1 MVKFKGVLLLLAAW
15 LAGGGWIG
23 PAAAEESKAD
33 SQGTLDEIVVTAQR
47 RQERAQDV
55 PVSIA
60 VVDGA
65 SLQSRS
71 LQSLDQVA
79 ATLPSVRVVQS
90 AGALL
95 YIRGIG
101 SGDNNP
107 LFEQSVATFVDGIY
121 SGRARDSASTFL
133 DLARVEVLKG
143 PQSVYFGNNAI
154 AGVFNIVSRDP
165 GDTADGYVRALHDFD
180 FNRSTVEA
188 AFGGPV
194 TDTLAI
200 RLAGSVI
207 RGNGWLLDEGIGQSV
222 PSVKTYVGRGT
233 LLWRPTDRLTLDI
246 KLQGE
251 HTRQIGNVSV
261 QIADCPPAPVFV
273 AGAAGF
279 CKSSLA
285 AGADVVLNDVRS
297 NGPGEGYDL
306 DNQLYAATL
315 SYEADAFK
323 LTSITGYTNLDYESR
338 LDADSSVPV
347 LVHFTFPEL
356 SHQISQE
363 LRLDSRAAG
372 WFSYNFGAY
381 FQKENIHAPI
391 YYNYN
396 SVNPFLAGP
405 FAALAPFAPFGAEDD
420 ARQKSKTRALYAS
433 LTFKPL
439 NTVQIDV
446 GGRQSWVEKNIGL
459 DQFLGTASSP
469 YGPTQ
474 PFPSP
479 SLTTLAGQLSNALGL
494 GINAIRSGERSDQ
507 HFSPSAI
514 VSFKPDERLN
524 FYAKYVNGF
533 KAGGFN
539 STEHA
544 GGTFTFQPEYVD
556 AYEAG
561 IKGAFFDRQLNT
573 SIALFYNKFRDLQT
587 SVSNLTGVAGGAIV
601 SVANV
606 GGAVAKG
613 IELESRWHATHR
625 LSVGLDVNVL
635 DSHYTDY
642 PNAGGTALDI
652 KQGHPV
658 IDLTGRPTR
667 YAPDY
672 SGNFN
677 VTYRMPVTS
686 DLDVSLD
693 GNLFFSDHYSFSA
706 NDDSFL
712 EQPAYAKLDATIA
725 LASSLH
731 HWAVSLIG
739 KNLTDRTIRTFGA
752 NLPTSPG
759 SYVIGIEDPRN
770 FSLQILW
777 NF

>member
-1 MVKFKGVLLLLAAW
+1 MGNFKGILLVSAASLAW
-15 LAGGGWIG
+15 GDGIG
-23 PAAAEESKAD
+23 PAAAQETKAD
-33 SQGTLDEIVVTAQR
+33 SEVMIGEIVVTAQR

-55 PVSIA
+55 PISMA

-79 ATLPSVRVVQS
+79 ATLPTVRVVQS

-121 SGRARDSASTFL
+121 SGRARASASNFL

-165 GDTADGYVRALHDFD
+165 GDTADGYVRLLRNFD
-180 FNRSTVEA
+180 FKRSTVEGA
-188 AFGGPV
+188 YGGPV

-200 RLAGSVI
+200 RVAGSVI
-207 RGNGWLLDEGIGQSV
+207 RGDGWLLDEGIGERV
-222 PSVKTYVGRGT
+222 PVVSTYVGRGT
-233 LLWRPTDRLTLDI
+233 VVWKPTDRLTLNI

-251 HTRQIGNVSV
+251 HTRQTGNVDV
-261 QIADCPPAPVFV
+261 QIVDCPPNPAFV

-285 AGADVVLNDVRS
+285 AGADVVLNDVRN
-297 NGPGEGYDL
+297 NGPGQGYDL
-306 DNQLYAATL
+306 DNQRYSATL
-315 SYEADAFK
+315 AYEAEAFK
-323 LTSITGYTNLDYESR
+323 LTSMTGYTNLDYESR
-338 LDADSSVPV
+338 LDGDGSVPV
-347 LVHFTFPEL
+347 LVHFTFPER
-356 SHQISQE
+356 SHQFSQE
-363 LRLDSRAAG
+363 LRLDSSPAE
-372 WFSYNFGAY
+372 WFSYNVGAY
-381 FQKENIHAPI
+381 FQAETIHSPI
-391 YYNYN
+391 YYNYG
-396 SVNPFLAGP
+396 SVNPFLSGP
-405 FAALAPFAPFGAEDD
+405 FAALAAFAPIGADDD
-420 ARQKSKTRALYAS
+420 AEQKSKTDALYAS
-433 LTFKPL
+433 LTFKPIK
-439 NTVQIDV
+439 TVEISV
-446 GGRQSWVEKNIGL
+446 GGRQSWVKKSIDL
-459 DQFLGTASSP
+459 DQFLGTGSSP
-469 YGPTQ
+469 YGPAQ
-474 PFPSP
+474 PLPNP
-479 SLTTLAGQLSNALGL
+479 TLTALAGQLGKRLGL
-494 GINAIRSGERSDQ
+494 GINAVRFAERSDQ

-514 VSFKPDERLN
+514 VSFKPDDRLN

-544 GGTFTFQPEYVD
+544 GGTITFQPEYVN

-561 IKGAFFDRQLNT
+561 FKGAFFDRRLNT

-613 IELESRWHATHR
+613 IELESRLRVTQR
-625 LSVGLDVNVL
+625 LSVGLDVSLLN
-635 DSHYTDY
+635 SRYTDY

-652 KQGHPV
+652 AQGHPV
-658 IDLTGRPTR
+658 ISLTGQPTR

-677 VTYRMPVTS
+677 VAYKMPITS
-686 DLDVSLD
+686 DLNVSLD
-693 GNLFFSDHYSFSA
+693 GNLFFSDKYNFAA
-706 NDDSFL
+706 NDDPFL
-712 EQPAYAKLDATIA
+712 EQSAYAKLDATLT
-725 LASSLH
+725 LASELH
-731 HWAVSLIG
+731 HWALSLIG
-739 KNLTDRTIRTFGA
+739 KNLTDEAIRSFGA
-752 NLPTSPG
+752 NLPTSSG
-759 SYVIGIEDPRN
+759 SYVVGIEDPRN
-770 FSLQILW
+770 VSLQVLW

>member
-1 MVKFKGVLLLLAAW
+1 
-15 LAGGGWIG
+15 
-23 PAAAEESKAD
+23 
-33 SQGTLDEIVVTAQR
+33 
-47 RQERAQDV
+47 
-55 PVSIA
+55 
-60 VVDGA
+60 
-65 SLQSRS
+65 
-71 LQSLDQVA
+71 
-79 ATLPSVRVVQS
+79 
-90 AGALL
+90 
-95 YIRGIG
+95 
-101 SGDNNP
+101 
-107 LFEQSVATFVDGIY
+107 
-121 SGRARDSASTFL
+121 
-133 DLARVEVLKG
+133 VLKG

-188 AFGGPV
+188 AYGGPV

-200 RLAGSVI
+200 RFAGSAI
-207 RGNGWLLDEGIGQSV
+207 RGDGWLLDEGIGVRV

-233 LLWRPTDRLTLDI
+233 LLWRPADRLTLDV

-261 QIADCPPAPVFV
+261 QIADCPPAPAFV

-297 NGPGEGYDL
+297 NGPGQGYDL

-323 LTSITGYTNLDYESR
+323 LTSITGYSDLDYESR
-338 LDADSSVPV
+338 LDGDGSVPV
-347 LVHFTFPEL
+347 LVHFTFPEM
-356 SHQISQE
+356 SHQFSQE
-363 LRLDSRAAG
+363 LRLDSSPAE
-372 WFSYNFGAY
+372 WFSYSTGAY
-381 FQKENIHAPI
+381 FGTENIHSPI
-391 YYNYN
+391 YYNYR
-396 SVNPFLAGP
+396 SVNPFLSGP
-405 FAALAPFAPFGAEDD
+405 FAALSAFAPIGAEDD
-420 ARQKSKTRALYAS
+420 AEQKSKTDALYAS
-433 LTFKPL
+433 LTFKPIK
-439 NTVQIDV
+439 TVEISV
-446 GGRQSWVEKNIGL
+446 GGRQSWVKKNIDL

-469 YGPTQ
+469 YGPAQ
-474 PFPSP
+474 PFPDP
-479 SLTTLAGQLSNALGL
+479 TLTALAGQLGKRLGL
-494 GINAIRSGERSDQ
+494 GINAIRFAERSDE

-514 VSFKPDERLN
+514 VSFKPDDRLN

-561 IKGAFFDRQLNT
+561 IKGAFFDHELNT

-613 IELESRWHATHR
+613 IEFESRLRVTQR
-625 LSVGLDVNVL
+625 LSVGLDVSL
-635 DSHYTDY
+635 LHSRYTDY

-652 KQGHPV
+652 AQGHP
-658 IDLTGRPTR
+658 IISLTGQPTR

-672 SGNFN
+672 SGNFD
-677 VTYRMPVTS
+677 VRYEHGIGSRYRLV
-686 DLDVSLD
+686 LA
-693 GNLFFSDHYSFSA
+693 GNMFFSASYNFSPS
-706 NDDSFL
+706 NDPFQVQGSYVKFGSMLTFGPSDNRWELS
-712 EQPAYAKLDATIA
+712 
-725 LASSLH
+725 
-731 HWAVSLIG
+731 VIG
-739 KNLTDRTIRTFGA
+739 KNLTDKKIRIFAAT
-752 NLPTSPG
+752 LPTSPG
-759 SYVIGIEDPRN
+759 SYMVATEEPRN
-770 FSLQILW
+770 ISLQVRYR
-777 NF
+777 F